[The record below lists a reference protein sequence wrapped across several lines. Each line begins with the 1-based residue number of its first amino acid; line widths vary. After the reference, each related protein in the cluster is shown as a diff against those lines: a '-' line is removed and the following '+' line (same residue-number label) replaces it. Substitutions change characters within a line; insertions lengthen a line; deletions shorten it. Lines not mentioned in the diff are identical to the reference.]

1 MEWREGYDF
10 PTLLPEL
17 SSYVATQGMGPKNE
31 ASLLLDAK
39 GTEAARTFRT
49 DYQKELRMPE
59 EDPLKSLAK
68 Y

>member
-1 MEWREGYDF
+1 
-10 PTLLPEL
+10 
-17 SSYVATQGMGPKNE
+17 MGPKNE

-49 DYQKELRMPE
+49 DYQKELQMPE